1 MTIFWLAC
9 LAILA
14 LPGSAAAAIEVE
26 SFSFGSSSAQA
37 GAHPDVIVD
46 VSFAE
51 PGEPETAQDAVVQ
64 LPRGLFLYPW
74 TLPRCVTGQLAA
86 DNCPIGSQVGVVHVH
101 ANLDG
106 DPNSALETA
115 PVYLVIPNADELI
128 RLAFQP
134 LGFAAPVEVP
144 VRARA
149 ADGYSLSL
157 AFEELPEA
165 MPISSLELALWGVP
179 PASSHDDER
188 GPAPPVPGGRPSGI
202 PETPFTRHPT
212 ACGTTTATLT
222 AHSYED
228 PDSFV
233 TALASGPAISGC
245 HILPFGPVAIVTLS
259 SKEAASATGVGMEY
273 HLPQNLAPNGLA
285 TSDTEA
291 IALYLPPGLAV
302 NEVAASQQ
310 AACTLAQANLAT
322 DDPAA
327 CPPASKIGTFGGSL
341 AGTSDLLEGSV
352 YFGGLEGP
360 GEYLLFLVAIGAG
373 IELKLPAWLGLG
385 SEAELV
391 IPELP
396 QLPLEELDLQTDPA
410 ASLFTT
416 PPRCGTFEVG
426 TEAIDWSQPDVASI
440 LPSSFTIDSGPGGG
454 TCPEPQAG
462 QNPPP
467 TSTPPAATLP
477 ATPKPTVKLLEHP
490 PHRGRDR
497 TPTFRFA
504 SSVAGST
511 FQCKLDH
518 RSWRLCRSPLT
529 LRKLGLGNHALRIK
543 ASAAGEASAIVTYRF
558 ILAQA

>member
-1 MTIFWLAC
+1 VTI
-9 LAILA
+9 
-14 LPGSAAAAIEVE
+14 
-26 SFSFGSSSAQA
+26 
-37 GAHPDVIVD
+37 D

-51 PGEPETAQDAVVQ
+51 PGEPETPQDAVVQ

-74 TLPRCVTGQLAA
+74 TLPRCVAGQLASN
-86 DNCPIGSQVGVVHVH
+86 NCPIDSQVGVVHAH
-101 ANLDG
+101 ANLGG
-106 DPNSALETA
+106 DPNFDLETA
-115 PVYLVIPNADELI
+115 PVYLLKPNADELA

-134 LGFAAPVEVP
+134 LGFAEPVEVP

-202 PETPFTRHPT
+202 SAIPFIRRPT

-222 AHSYED
+222 THSYED
-228 PDSFV
+228 PDTFV
-233 TALASGPAISGC
+233 AAQASGPTISGC
-245 HILPFGPVAIVTLS
+245 QKLSFEPVATVTPS
-259 SKEAASATGVGMEY
+259 SKDAASATGVGMEY
-273 HLPQNLAPNGLA
+273 LLPQGLTPNALA

-310 AACTLAQANLAT
+310 AACTLAEANLAT

-341 AGTSDLLEGSV
+341 AGTSDLLAGSV
-352 YFGGLEGP
+352 YFGGLEAP
-360 GEYLLFLVAIGAG
+360 GEYLLFLVATGAG
-373 IELKLPAWLGLG
+373 IDLKLPAWLGIG

-396 QLPLEELDLQTDPA
+396 ELPLEELDLQTDPA

-416 PPRCGTFEVG
+416 PLRCGTFEIG

-440 LPSSFTIDSGPGGG
+440 LTSSFTIDSGPGGG
-454 TCPEPQAG
+454 TCPEPQTA

-467 TSTPPAATLP
+467 TSTAMGDLCHPTAAIELPHFSLHLFLFCDASRKGRYSWEPLSVNPSKVPAENWGSRRRAP
-477 ATPKPTVKLLEHP
+477 IAVTP
-490 PHRGRDR
+490 G
-497 TPTFRFA
+497 
-504 SSVAGST
+504 
-511 FQCKLDH
+511 
-518 RSWRLCRSPLT
+518 
-529 LRKLGLGNHALRIK
+529 
-543 ASAAGEASAIVTYRF
+543 
-558 ILAQA
+558 